1 MGQMSNTQNTKKP
14 LKSAWA
20 NKTKINII
28 RIVIFAIAILMMLL
42 GLFNN
47 GYKDVMSKSIR
58 ICYECIGIG

>member
-1 MGQMSNTQNTKKP
+1 MSNTQNTKKP

-20 NKTKINII
+20 NNVKINVV
-28 RIVIFAIAILMMLL
+28 RIAILMIAVLMLLL
-42 GLFNN
+42 GLINN